1 MSKATLEYNLPEE
14 ENEFRLAI
22 AGSDFSY
29 FLWEFEQE
37 FLRRNIKYEP
47 GIDLMSKVN
56 ADLEEGDTLLTPDQ
70 VLQVLEAVRSTY
82 YEMKLSRN
90 LPETE

>member
-14 ENEFRLAI
+14 EPEFRLAM

-56 ADLEEGDTLLTPDQ
+56 GDLEEGDLLTPDQ
-70 VLQVLEAVRSTY
+70 VLQVLEAVRAIY